1 MSRAKNILGTAALLV
16 AGVAANSFADNV
28 LSEQDK
34 AKMKVGNYLAS
45 LLNEGQSECTVKAF
59 PFPVTKKDDSGN
71 AVKDS
76 SGNYIIDHSELLI
89 RCYKGNLQDEWVYWG
104 INLDQMCR
112 PFITKK
118 RLGPIRLEDLI
129 TVETGSGAIIT
140 LPDLKTKVVDTV
152 TRAFSQ
158 YIVSNGNDCLDYQ
171 EFVQKYIGPGGP
183 D

>member
-1 MSRAKNILGTAALLV
+1 MSRTKKILGMSALLV
-16 AGVAANSFADNV
+16 ASVAANSFAYNA
-28 LSEQDK
+28 LSEQDQ
-34 AKMKVGNYLAS
+34 AKMKVGHYLAR
-45 LLNEGQSECTVKAF
+45 LLNEGQSECKVEVT

-89 RCYKGNLQDEWVYWG
+89 RCYKGDWPNKWVYWG

-112 PFITKK
+112 PFITKE
-118 RLGPIRLEDLI
+118 RFGPIRLEDLI

-140 LPDLKTKVVDTV
+140 LPDIKTKVADTV